1 MTLTLAIIAVTC
13 AVSFLAFSRPLLLQR
28 LILWPPAIARRGEY
42 WRLLS
47 YGLIHADAGHLFFNM
62 VTLYFF
68 GRAMEP
74 LFVARIGA
82 AGYLA
87 FYAGALLA
95 SILPTYLRNRD
106 NPDYHSLGASGAV
119 SAVLF
124 AFILLQPWALIFVF
138 FLPVPAIVYAVLY
151 VGYSIYMDR
160 ARKDNVN
167 HSAHLWGAAYGVLF
181 LLVME
186 PRVLGVF
193 LQQLTHPAF
202 LR

>member
-1 MTLTLAIIAVTC
+1 MSLTLALIALTC
-13 AVSFLAFSRPLLLQR
+13 VVSFLAFGRPALMQQ

-74 LFVARIGA
+74 LFVARIGP
-82 AGYLA
+82 AGYLG

-138 FLPVPAIVYAVLY
+138 FLPVPSIVYAVLY
-151 VGYSIYMDR
+151 IGYSIWMDR
-160 ARKDNVN
+160 RGTDNVN
-167 HSAHLWGAAYGVLF
+167 HSAHLWGAVYGMLF
-181 LLVME
+181 TVMME
-186 PRVLGVF
+186 PRVASTF
-193 LQQLTHPAF
+193 LARLASPSF
-202 LR
+202 G